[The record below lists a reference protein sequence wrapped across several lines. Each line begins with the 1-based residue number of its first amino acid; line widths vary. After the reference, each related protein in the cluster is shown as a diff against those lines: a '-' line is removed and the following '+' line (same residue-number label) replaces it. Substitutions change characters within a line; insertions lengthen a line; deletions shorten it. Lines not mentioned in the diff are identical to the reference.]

1 MSAFPGKVRVLGV
14 LTPLDV
20 IGQHVYETL
29 RHRVGFELLGDPNQ
43 KLLLCDFIQARN
55 PEWVNRPF
63 LAEFD
68 EGAAWFDDLRPAL
81 GQKHFPFDIDG
92 VSGTGRP
99 LASVTELL
107 HN

>member
-1 MSAFPGKVRVLGV
+1 MCIRDS
-14 LTPLDV
+14 
-20 IGQHVYETL
+20 
-29 RHRVGFELLGDPNQ
+29 Q

-68 EGAAWFDDLRPAL
+68 DGAAWFDDLRPPL
-81 GQKHFPFDIDG
+81 GQKQFPFDID
-92 VSGTGRP
+92 SGSDLSLP
-99 LASVTELL
+99 LTSLTELL